1 MKKIIEFKSR
11 KQTFDEDIKKSLL
24 NNKNLDKAF
33 IIYANKKG
41 DMYSIGFNIELS
53 ELKYFRQIL
62 DNQIRDLEFDEFLR
76 EHLHEYIE
84 F

>member
-41 DMYSIGFNIELS
+41 EMYSIGFNIELS
-53 ELKYFRQIL
+53 ELKYFRSIL
-62 DNQIRDLEFDEFLR
+62 DEKIKEMEFDKYLC

>member
-11 KQTFDEDIKKSLL
+11 KQTFDEDVKKSLL

-33 IIYANKKG
+33 IIYTNKKG

-62 DNQIRDLEFDEFLR
+62 DNQIRDLEFDAFLR

-84 F
+84 L